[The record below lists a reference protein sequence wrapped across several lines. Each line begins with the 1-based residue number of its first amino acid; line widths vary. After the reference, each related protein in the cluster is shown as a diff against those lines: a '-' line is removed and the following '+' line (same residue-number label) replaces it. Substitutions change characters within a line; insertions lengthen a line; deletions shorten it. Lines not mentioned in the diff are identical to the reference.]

1 MKSHLTQCY
10 EDMAK
15 NTIFAH
21 CVEIGFRNFFWHVLP
36 FFTKNE
42 NKKLRF
48 ILRFAPLSLYLQQKY
63 DAMKL

>member
-1 MKSHLTQCY
+1 
-10 EDMAK
+10 MAK

-21 CVEIGFRNFFWHVLP
+21 CVEIGFRHFFWHVLP
-36 FFTKNE
+36 FFPKNE